1 IHKEKKINSKT
12 LTIIMAT
19 TQVQEV
25 NVAPKSPWG
34 KLASTPVPCS
44 LEDVMSEQ
52 LALEIDTKQLNEAI
66 VAEQLMFGNAANTTN
81 SENLASNV
89 APVLTDE
96 ELAAKMAAEEIG
108 ENPNDELI
116 ARYLQMEFD
125 KEYDAMI
132 DKVEKKHN
140 GSSKVSLSFENYKMK
155 HQRHEKS
162 NVEEEEDDYDE
173 EFPEF
178 PAPTNWESP
187 KPSIGG
193 KGYAGQGRNIVT
205 KHDSE
210 LCGRRNAERLM
221 DFPPEFECG
230 DGEGMDMR
238 LPNHVYN
245 KLKTLS
251 VVENKKG
258 QRVHEKKDHST
269 AMKAVD
275 ERTRLLMYKMVN
287 SGYLAS
293 IDGITSEGKEA
304 MVFKSSGG
312 MKDDE
317 ELPKHIIL
325 KVFKTTMNEFRTR
338 AKYVHGDHRLSKD
351 IYKKQNPRKIIKLW
365 AEKEYLN
372 LKRMRRQNIPCPTPL
387 TLKKHVLA
395 MTCIGGEIPA
405 PKLKEVKLNSEELQ
419 SAYDQTLQLVK
430 DLYHKCGLIH
440 ADLSEY
446 NLLWHEGQVWALDV
460 SQSVEKENPN
470 SHDFLLRDCHNVCDF
485 FKQSGVPD
493 VKSAEDLFMEI
504 TSYSL
509 QGTGKEFAAQL
520 EKYNKAEYAEYPF
533 DYYFDQAEELRKEA
547 ELDDADESSSE
558 SDTEEPNEIPAA
570 ANENTSFDMST
581 TQSHSPKSLCS
592 VDGS

>member
-1 IHKEKKINSKT
+1 
-12 LTIIMAT
+12 MAT
-19 TQVQEV
+19 TQSVDNDNKIIRSITPRE
-25 NVAPKSPWG
+25 SPWG
-34 KLASTPVPCS
+34 KVKSIPAPCS
-44 LEDVMSEQ
+44 LEEVMSEQ
-52 LALEIDTKQLNEAI
+52 LAVEIDINQLSE
-66 VAEQLMFGNAANTTN
+66 VMLAEQLLLDNYSLRET
-81 SENLASNV
+81 SASDKI
-89 APVLTDE
+89 PVLSDE
-96 ELAAKMAAEEIG
+96 ELALKLAAEELG
-108 ENPNDELI
+108 EHPNDELI
-116 ARYLQMEFD
+116 ARYLQLEFD
-125 KEYDAMI
+125 KEHDAMI

-155 HQRHEKS
+155 HQRQENDKW
-162 NVEEEEDDYDE
+162 ECDDDSYDE
-173 EFPEF
+173 DYPEF
-178 PAPTNWESP
+178 PAPTSWESP
-187 KPSIGG
+187 KPSIGS
-193 KGYAGQGRNIVT
+193 KGYIGHGKYITT

-230 DGEGMDMR
+230 DGEGMDMK

-275 ERTRLLMYKMVN
+275 ERTRLILYKMVN
-287 SGYLAS
+287 SGYLSS

-312 MKDDE
+312 MKDDV

-372 LKRMRRQNIPCPTPL
+372 LKRMRRQDIPCPTPL
-387 TLKKHVLA
+387 NLKKHVLA
-395 MTCIGGEIPA
+395 MTCIGGDNPA
-405 PKLKEVKLNSEELQ
+405 PKLKEVKLRSEDLL
-419 SAYDQTLQLVK
+419 SAYHQTLQLINK
-430 DLYHKCGLIH
+430 LYHKCGLVH

-446 NLLWHEGQVWALDV
+446 NLLWHEKQIWVLDV

-470 SHDFLLRDCHNVCDF
+470 SHDFLLRDCRNVCEF
-485 FKQSGVPD
+485 FNQAGVPD
-493 VKSAEDLFMEI
+493 VKSPEDLFMEI

-509 QGTGKEFAAQL
+509 QGTGKEFAAQVIL
-520 EKYNKAEYAEYPF
+520 H
-533 DYYFDQAEELRKEA
+533 L
-547 ELDDADESSSE
+547 
-558 SDTEEPNEIPAA
+558 I
-570 ANENTSFDMST
+570 
-581 TQSHSPKSLCS
+581 
-592 VDGS
+592 

>member
-1 IHKEKKINSKT
+1 MK
-12 LTIIMAT
+12 T
-19 TQVQEV
+19 TQVSQVQEI
-25 NVAPKSPWG
+25 NIAPKSPWG

-66 VAEQLMFGNAANTTN
+66 IAEQLMFGNAANTTN

-96 ELAAKMAAEEIG
+96 ELAAKLAAEEIG

-155 HQRHEKS
+155 HQRQEKS

-419 SAYDQTLQLVK
+419 SAYDQTLQVK
-430 DLYHKCGLIH
+430 FVVQHLPIQYFSI
-440 ADLSEY
+440 
-446 NLLWHEGQVWALDV
+446 
-460 SQSVEKENPN
+460 
-470 SHDFLLRDCHNVCDF
+470 FLLCD
-485 FKQSGVPD
+485 
-493 VKSAEDLFMEI
+493 
-504 TSYSL
+504 L
-509 QGTGKEFAAQL
+509 QV

-581 TQSHSPKSLCS
+581 TQSHSPESLCS